1 MGRPAPPP
9 PTPPAATTERHGS
22 DEDSCRAQLL
32 YDSARLH
39 ERAGK
44 MHEAATEYEAAVRA
58 CEEEGE
64 QRLLVEALRGLAVV
78 RHKTGNDVEA
88 YVLCQRA
95 FVAANETGDPLLAA
109 EALNTRASIDLTA
122 GQIAAASEG
131 YRQALGLRFDSPKLR
146 ARIEQNLG
154 IIANIRG
161 DLNAALDHYTR
172 SLEAF
177 RAAEDDAGCS
187 MAYHNLGMISADRHR
202 WDDAERYYAQSLE
215 LAVAL
220 GDEQV
225 RAQCLLN
232 RTEVLLAR
240 NRFAEARS
248 SAESALGIF
257 NRIGGERHKADAYR
271 FLGVVYRE
279 TGSRALA
286 EARFKAAIEVAQ
298 RIQNPLAEAEASRE
312 LAQLYR
318 SVGRN
323 QDSLRLLNAS
333 HRLFGRVDARVDLV
347 DVTRKTAD
355 LEGVYMAVVREWGQS
370 IESADSYTF
379 GHCERVAAYA
389 VAVANALGLSDED
402 RTAISLGAY
411 LHDVGKVRIPHEILN
426 KPGRLTNEEF
436 EIMKLHTLY
445 GIELLKDIEFPW
457 DIKPIIRSHHE
468 KYDGSGY
475 PDGLRGDEIPLRAQ
489 VICVV
494 DVFDALTTTRSYR
507 GAMSW
512 STALNEMRNSSRFW
526 DPAVYEAF
534 MGAVPS
540 MEQAA

>member
-1 MGRPAPPP
+1 
-9 PTPPAATTERHGS
+9 
-22 DEDSCRAQLL
+22 
-32 YDSARLH
+32 
-39 ERAGK
+39 
-44 MHEAATEYEAAVRA
+44 MHEAVADFEASVRA
-58 CEEEGE
+58 GEEDGE
-64 QRLLVEALRGLAVV
+64 VRVVVEALRGLAVV
-78 RHKTGNDVEA
+78 RHKSGNDTEA
-88 YVLCQRA
+88 YALCQRA
-95 FVAANETGDPLLAA
+95 FTTASKTGDPLLAA

-131 YRQALGLRFDSPKLR
+131 YRQALALQFDSPKLR

-161 DLNAALDHYTR
+161 DLDAALDHYTR

-177 RAAEDDAGCS
+177 RAAKDDAGCS
-187 MAYHNLGMISADRHR
+187 MAYHNLGMISADRAR

-240 NRFAEARS
+240 NKYAEARA
-248 SAESALGIF
+248 SAEAALGIF
-257 NRIGGERHKADAYR
+257 NQIGGERHKADAYR

-389 VAVANALGLSDED
+389 VAVANSLSLSDED

-468 KYDGSGY
+468 KYDGTGY
-475 PDGLRGDEIPLRAQ
+475 PDGLRGDEIPLPAQ
-489 VICVV
+489 IICVV

-512 STALNEMRNSSRFW
+512 STALAEMRSCSRFW
-526 DPAVYEAF
+526 DPAVYDAF

-540 MEQAA
+540 MEKAA

>member
-1 MGRPAPPP
+1 M
-9 PTPPAATTERHGS
+9 ERHGS
-22 DEDSCRAQLL
+22 DEDSCRALF
-32 YDSARLH
+32 DSARAH
-39 ERAGK
+39 ERVGRVQ
-44 MHEAATEYEAAVRA
+44 EAAAEYEAAVRA
-58 CEEEGE
+58 SEAEGDT
-64 QRLLVEALRGLAVV
+64 RILVESLRALAVI
-78 RHKTGNDVEA
+78 RHKSGNDVDA

-95 FVAANETGDPLLAA
+95 FSVASSTGDPLLAA

-122 GQIAAASEG
+122 GQIAAATEG
-131 YRQALGLRFDSPKLR
+131 YRQALALKFDSPKLR
-146 ARIEQNLG
+146 ARIETNLG

-161 DLNAALDHYTR
+161 DLTAALGHYTN

-177 RAAEDDAGCS
+177 RAAQDEAGCG
-187 MAYHNLGMISADRHR
+187 MVYHNLGMISADLRR

-215 LAVAL
+215 IANTL
-220 GDEQV
+220 GDEGH

-232 RTEVLLAR
+232 RSEVLLAR
-240 NRFAEARS
+240 NKFAEARS
-248 SAESALGIF
+248 SAEAALGLF
-257 NRIGGERHKADAYR
+257 NQLGGERYKADAYR

-279 TGSRALA
+279 TGSRSLA

-318 SVGRN
+318 STGRN

-347 DVTRKTAD
+347 DVSRKTAD

-389 VAVANALGLSDED
+389 VAVANALGLADED

-426 KPGRLTNEEF
+426 KPARLTNEEF

-512 STALNEMRNSSRFW
+512 STALTEMRNSSRFW

-534 MGAVPS
+534 MSAVPV
-540 MEQAA
+540 MERAA

>member
-9 PTPPAATTERHGS
+9 TPAAATERHGS
-22 DEDSCRAQLL
+22 SDSCRALF
-32 YDSARLH
+32 DAARLH

-44 MHEAATEYEAAVRA
+44 LQEAAKAYDAAIRA
-58 CEEEGE
+58 SEDAGDT
-64 QRLLVEALRGLAVV
+64 RLLVESIRALAVV
-78 RHKTGNDVEA
+78 RHKSGNDVEA

-95 FVAANETGDPLLAA
+95 FSVATVSGDPLLAA
-109 EALNTRASIDLTA
+109 EALNTRASIDLTS

-131 YRQALGLRFDSPKLR
+131 YRQALSFPFDSPKLR

-161 DLNAALDHYTR
+161 DFSAALNHYTR

-177 RAAEDDAGCS
+177 RAAQDDAGCS
-187 MAYHNLGMISADRHR
+187 MAYHNLGMISADRQR
-202 WDDAERYYAQSLE
+202 WEDAERYYAQSLE
-215 LAVAL
+215 LATAL

-225 RAQCLLN
+225 RAQCMLN
-232 RTEVLLAR
+232 RSEVLLAR
-240 NRFAEARS
+240 GAYPEARASAEA
-248 SAESALGIF
+248 ALGVF
-257 NRIGGERHKADAYR
+257 NQIGGERFKADAYR
-271 FLGVVYRE
+271 FLGIVYRE

-298 RIQNPLAEAEASRE
+298 RIQNPLSEAEASRE

-318 SVGRN
+318 SIGRN
-323 QDSLRLLNAS
+323 QDSLRLLNAA
-333 HRLFGRVDARVDLV
+333 HRLFGRVDARIDLV
-347 DVTRKTAD
+347 DVTRKMAD
-355 LEGVYMAVVREWGQS
+355 LEGVYMAVVRDWGQS

-379 GHCERVAAYA
+379 GHCERVANYA
-389 VAVANALGLSDED
+389 VAVSTALGLSDED

-426 KPGRLTNEEF
+426 KPARLTSEEF

-445 GIELLKDIEFPW
+445 GVELLKDIEFPW

-475 PDGLRGDEIPLRAQ
+475 PDRLKGDEIPLRAQ

-494 DVFDALTTTRSYR
+494 DVFDALTTNRSYR
-507 GAMSW
+507 GAMTW
-512 STALNEMRNSSRFW
+512 PAAMDEMRASSRFW
-526 DPAVYEAF
+526 GAGVYEAF
-534 MGAVPS
+534 MDAVPAF
-540 MEQAA
+540 QAAA

>member
-1 MGRPAPPP
+1 M
-9 PTPPAATTERHGS
+9 ERHGS
-22 DEDSCRAQLL
+22 DEDSCRARYLL
-32 YDSARLH
+32 ENARVH

-44 MHEAATEYEAAVRA
+44 VQAAAAEYEAAVRA
-58 CEEEGE
+58 AEEEGE
-64 QRLLVEALRGLAVV
+64 KRLLVESLRSLAVI
-78 RHKTGNDVEA
+78 RHKSGNDVEA
-88 YVLCQRA
+88 HKLCQRA
-95 FVAANETGDPLLAA
+95 ITTAQATGDPLVAA
-109 EALNTRASIDLTA
+109 EALNTRASIDLTG

-131 YRQALGLRFDSPKLR
+131 YRQALALEFESPKLR
-146 ARIEQNLG
+146 ARIETNLG

-161 DLNAALDHYTR
+161 DLTAALGHYTR

-177 RAAEDDAGCS
+177 QAAQDEAGCG
-187 MAYHNLGMISADRHR
+187 MVYHNLGMIAADLRR
-202 WDDAERYYAQSLE
+202 WDDAERYYARSLE
-215 LAVAL
+215 IAQTT
-220 GDEQV
+220 GDEEH

-240 NRFAEARS
+240 SKFSEARASAEA
-248 SAESALGIF
+248 ALGLF
-257 NRIGGERHKADAYR
+257 NKLGGERFKADAYR

-298 RIQNPLAEAEASRE
+298 RSQNPLAEAEASRE
-312 LAQLYR
+312 LALLYR
-318 SVGRN
+318 TIDRN
-323 QDSLRLLNAS
+323 QDALRLLNVS

-347 DVTRKTAD
+347 DVGRKVAD

-370 IESADSYTF
+370 IESADSYTH
-379 GHCERVAAYA
+379 GHCERVATYA
-389 VAVANALGLSDED
+389 VAVANSLGLSEED
-402 RTAISLGAY
+402 RTAINLGAY

-426 KPGRLTNEEF
+426 KPARLTKEEF
-436 EIMKLHTLY
+436 EIMKLHTVY

-512 STALNEMRNSSRFW
+512 QAAQDEMRASRRFW
-526 DPAVYEAF
+526 NEAVYEAF
-534 MGAVPS
+534 MDAVPGL
-540 MEQAA
+540 EKAA

>member
-1 MGRPAPPP
+1 M
-9 PTPPAATTERHGS
+9 ERHGS
-22 DEDSCRAQLL
+22 EEDSCRALF
-32 YDSARLH
+32 DSARVH
-39 ERAGK
+39 ERAGRVQ
-44 MHEAATEYEAAVRA
+44 EAAAEYEAAVRA
-58 CEEEGE
+58 CEAEGE
-64 QRLLVEALRGLAVV
+64 TRLLVESLRALAVI
-78 RHKTGNDVEA
+78 RHKAGNDVDA
-88 YVLCQRA
+88 YVFCQRA
-95 FVAANETGDPLLAA
+95 FAVASASGDPLLAA

-131 YRQALGLRFDSPKLR
+131 YRQALAFEFDSPKLR
-146 ARIEQNLG
+146 ARVETNLG

-161 DLNAALDHYTR
+161 DLTAALGHYTR

-177 RAAEDDAGCS
+177 RAAQDEAGCG
-187 MAYHNLGMISADRHR
+187 MVYHNLGMISADLRH

-215 LAVAL
+215 IADRL
-220 GDEQV
+220 GDEEH

-232 RTEVLLAR
+232 RSEVLLAR
-240 NRFAEARS
+240 NRFAEARA
-248 SAESALGIF
+248 SAEAALGLF
-257 NRIGGERHKADAYR
+257 NQLGGERHKADAYR

-318 SVGRN
+318 SLGRN

-347 DVTRKTAD
+347 DVSRKTAD

-379 GHCERVAAYA
+379 GHCERVGAYA

-436 EIMKLHTLY
+436 EVMKLHTLY

-468 KYDGSGY
+468 KYDGTGY
-475 PDGLRGDEIPLRAQ
+475 PDGLRGDEIPLCAQ
-489 VICVV
+489 IICVV

-512 STALNEMRNSSRFW
+512 ATALTEMRNSSRFW

-540 MEQAA
+540 MEKAA

>member
-1 MGRPAPPP
+1 MP
-9 PTPPAATTERHGS
+9 
-22 DEDSCRAQLL
+22 
-32 YDSARLH
+32 
-39 ERAGK
+39 
-44 MHEAATEYEAAVRA
+44 EAAAEYEAAVRA
-58 CEEEGE
+58 CEAEGE
-64 QRLLVEALRGLAVV
+64 TRLLVESLRALAVM
-78 RHKTGNDVEA
+78 RHKAGNDVEA

-95 FVAANETGDPLLAA
+95 YGIASGSGDPVLAA
-109 EALNTRASIDLTA
+109 ETLNTRATMDLTG

-131 YRQALGLRFDSPKLR
+131 YRQALALPFDSPKLR
-146 ARIEQNLG
+146 ARIETNLG
-154 IIANIRG
+154 VIANIRG
-161 DLNAALDHYTR
+161 DLTAALEHYTR
-172 SLEAF
+172 SLDAF
-177 RAAEDDAGCS
+177 AAARDDAGCG
-187 MAYHNLGMISADRHR
+187 MVYHNLGMISADLRR
-202 WDDAERYYAQSLE
+202 WDDAERYYARSLE
-215 LAVAL
+215 IAHAL
-220 GDEQV
+220 GDEEH

-240 NRFAEARS
+240 NKFAEARA
-248 SAESALGIF
+248 SAEAALGLF
-257 NRIGGERHKADAYR
+257 NQLGGERFKADAYR

-318 SVGRN
+318 AIGRN
-323 QDSLRLLNAS
+323 QDALRLLNAS

-347 DVTRKTAD
+347 DVSRKTAD
-355 LEGVYMAVVREWGQS
+355 LEGVYMAVVRDWGQS

-379 GHCERVAAYA
+379 GHCERVASYA

-402 RTAISLGAY
+402 RTAIHLGAY

-426 KPGRLTNEEF
+426 KPGRLTKEEF

-468 KYDGSGY
+468 KYDGTGY

-512 STALNEMRNSSRFW
+512 PAAMDEMRNSRRFW
-526 DPAVYEAF
+526 EAAVYEAF
-534 MGAVPS
+534 MDSVPAL
-540 MEQAA
+540 ERAA

>member
-1 MGRPAPPP
+1 M
-9 PTPPAATTERHGS
+9 ERHGS
-22 DEDSCRAQLL
+22 DEGPCRARSLL
-32 YDSARLH
+32 ESARAH
-39 ERAGK
+39 ERSGRVQ
-44 MHEAATEYEAAVRA
+44 EAATEYEAAIRA

-64 QRLLVEALRGLAVV
+64 TRLLVESLRALAVM
-78 RHKTGNDVEA
+78 RHKSGNDVAA

-95 FVAANETGDPLLAA
+95 FSAANSTGDPVLAA

-122 GQIAAASEG
+122 GQVAAASEG
-131 YRQALGLRFDSPKLR
+131 YRQALAMEFDSPKLR
-146 ARIEQNLG
+146 ARIETNLG

-161 DLNAALDHYTR
+161 DLLAALSHYTR

-177 RAAEDDAGCS
+177 LSAQDEAGCG
-187 MAYHNLGMISADRHR
+187 MVYHNLGMISADLKR
-202 WDDAERYYAQSLE
+202 WDDAERYYAKSLE
-215 LAVAL
+215 IAQTL
-220 GDEQV
+220 GNEEH

-240 NRFAEARS
+240 SKYPDARA
-248 SAESALGIF
+248 SAETALSLF
-257 NRIGGERHKADAYR
+257 NQLGGERYKADAYR

-279 TGSRALA
+279 TGSRSLA

-298 RIQNPLAEAEASRE
+298 RTQNPLAEAEASRE

-333 HRLFGRVDARVDLV
+333 HRLFGRVDARRDLV
-347 DVTRKTAD
+347 EVSRKTAD
-355 LEGVYMAVVREWGQS
+355 LEGVYMAVVRDWGQS

-379 GHCERVAAYA
+379 GHCERVANYA

-402 RTAISLGAY
+402 KTAISLGAY

-426 KPGRLTNEEF
+426 KPGRLTKEEF

-445 GIELLKDIEFPW
+445 GLELLKDIEFPW

-468 KYDGSGY
+468 KNDGSGY
-475 PDGLRGDEIPLRAQ
+475 PDGLRGDEIPLRAH

-507 GAMSW
+507 GAMTW
-512 STALNEMRNSSRFW
+512 PKAMEEMRASKHFW
-526 DPAVYEAF
+526 DAAVYEAF
-534 MGAVPS
+534 MDAVPR
-540 MEQAA
+540 MEAAA

>member
-1 MGRPAPPP
+1 M
-9 PTPPAATTERHGS
+9 ERHGS
-22 DEDSCRAQLL
+22 DEDSCRALF
-32 YDSARLH
+32 DSARVH
-39 ERAGK
+39 ERAGRIR
-44 MHEAATEYEAAVRA
+44 EAAADYEAAVRA
-58 CEEEGE
+58 CEEAGE
-64 QRLLVEALRGLAVV
+64 KRILVESLRALAVI
-78 RHKTGNDVEA
+78 RHKSGNDVEA

-95 FVAANETGDPLLAA
+95 FSVASGTGDPLLAA

-131 YRQALGLRFDSPKLR
+131 YRQALALDFDGPKLR
-146 ARIEQNLG
+146 ARIETNLG

-161 DLNAALDHYTR
+161 DLTAALDHYTR

-177 RAAEDDAGCS
+177 RAAEDEPGCG
-187 MAYHNLGMISADRHR
+187 MVYHNLGMISADLRR
-202 WDDAERYYAQSLE
+202 WDDAERYYAQSLQI
-215 LAVAL
+215 ANAL
-220 GDEQV
+220 GDEEH

-232 RTEVLLAR
+232 RSEVLLAR
-240 NRFAEARS
+240 NKFAEARA
-248 SAESALGIF
+248 SAEAALGLF
-257 NRIGGERHKADAYR
+257 NQLGGERYKADAYR
-271 FLGVVYRE
+271 FLGIVYRE
-279 TGSRALA
+279 TGSRSLA

-318 SVGRN
+318 NVGRN
-323 QDSLRLLNAS
+323 QDALRLLNAS

-347 DVTRKTAD
+347 DVTRKVSD

-379 GHCERVAAYA
+379 GHCERVASYA
-389 VAVANALGLSDED
+389 VAVSNALGLAEED
-402 RTAISLGAY
+402 LTAIHLGAY

-426 KPGRLTNEEF
+426 KPGRLTKEEF
-436 EIMKLHTLY
+436 EVMKLHPLY
-445 GIELLKDIEFPW
+445 GVELLKDIEFPW

-468 KYDGSGY
+468 KYDGTGY

-507 GAMSW
+507 GAMPW
-512 STALNEMRNSSRFW
+512 PAALEEMRKSRHHW
-526 DPAVYEAF
+526 NEGVYQAF
-534 MGAVPS
+534 MDSVPAL
-540 MEQAA
+540 EAAA

>member
-1 MGRPAPPP
+1 MD
-9 PTPPAATTERHGS
+9 AA
-22 DEDSCRAQLL
+22 
-32 YDSARLH
+32 
-39 ERAGK
+39 
-44 MHEAATEYEAAVRA
+44 AAYEAAVRA
-58 CEEEGE
+58 AEEDAGAEGSAP
-64 QRLLVEALRGLAVV
+64 LLVEALRRLAIV
-78 RHKTGNDVEA
+78 RHRQQNDVEA
-88 YVLCQRA
+88 YVLCRRA
-95 FVAANETGDPLLAA
+95 FSVASASGDPVLAA

-122 GQIAAASEG
+122 RQIAAASEG
-131 YRQALGLRFDSPKLR
+131 YRQALALEFNSPKLR

-161 DLNAALDHYTR
+161 DLDAALGHYTR

-177 RAAEDDAGCS
+177 RAAQDDAGCA
-187 MAYHNLGMISADRHR
+187 MVYHNLGMISADRER

-220 GDEQV
+220 GDEQI

-232 RTEVLLAR
+232 RSEVLLAR
-240 NRFAEARS
+240 GAYAEARA
-248 SAESALGIF
+248 SAESALGIL
-257 NRIGGERHKADAYR
+257 NQLGGERYKADAYR

-298 RIQNPLAEAEASRE
+298 RIQNPLEEAEASRE

-318 SVGRN
+318 TIGRN
-323 QDSLRLLNAS
+323 QDALRLLNAS

-347 DVTRKTAD
+347 DVSRKMAD
-355 LEGVYMAVVREWGQS
+355 LEGVYMAVVRDWGQS

-379 GHCERVAAYA
+379 GHCERVANYS

-402 RTAISLGAY
+402 RTAIHLGAY

-426 KPGRLTNEEF
+426 KPGRLTKAEF

-445 GIELLKDIEFPW
+445 GVELLKDIEFPW

-494 DVFDALTTTRSYR
+494 DVFDAITTTRNYR
-507 GAMSW
+507 GAMPW
-512 STALNEMRNSSRFW
+512 AAAMNEMYASKRFW

-534 MGAVPS
+534 MSAVPAL
-540 MEQAA
+540 EAAA

>member
-1 MGRPAPPP
+1 M
-9 PTPPAATTERHGS
+9 
-22 DEDSCRAQLL
+22 Q
-32 YDSARLH
+32 
-39 ERAGK
+39 
-44 MHEAATEYEAAVRA
+44 EAAAEYEAAVRA
-58 CEEEGE
+58 AEEDGE
-64 QRLLVEALRGLAVV
+64 DRILVEALRGLAVV
-78 RHKTGNDVEA
+78 RHKSGNDVEA
-88 YVLCQRA
+88 HALCHRA
-95 FVAANETGDPLLAA
+95 FSAASATGDPLLAA

-131 YRQALGLRFDSPKLR
+131 YRQALAFKFDSPKLR

-161 DLNAALDHYTR
+161 DLNAALNHYTR

-177 RAAEDDAGCS
+177 RAAQDDAGCS
-187 MAYHNLGMISADRHR
+187 MAYHNLGMISADRAR

-215 LAVAL
+215 LALAL
-220 GDEQV
+220 GDEQI

-240 NRFAEARS
+240 NKFAEARQ

-257 NRIGGERHKADAYR
+257 NQIGGERHKADAYR

-318 SVGRN
+318 STGRN

-389 VAVANALGLSDED
+389 VAVANALGLTEED
-402 RTAISLGAY
+402 RTAVSLGAY

-426 KPGRLTNEEF
+426 KAARLTNEEF

-512 STALNEMRNSSRFW
+512 STALTEMRNSSRFW
-526 DPAVYEAF
+526 DPAVFEAF

-540 MEQAA
+540 MEQAAA